1 MLFRKYVSKLT
12 ITDFQINHKRK
23 KAALKIKNHCKVNDI
38 TQLIQER
45 SGSTKGQKLRIIM
58 DIVSFFGTLS
68 NPSDEFKK
76 YILFIKVNICLF
88 ISIIYTLFK
97 HFDPKNTDFD
107 SKMTEI
113 NRFSIER
120 TIFWQTKITF
130 KRKIINF

>member
-1 MLFRKYVSKLT
+1 M
-12 ITDFQINHKRK
+12 
-23 KAALKIKNHCKVNDI
+23 ALKIKNHCKVNDI

-88 ISIIYTLFK
+88 ISIIYTPFK
-97 HFDPKNTDFD
+97 HF
-107 SKMTEI
+107 
-113 NRFSIER
+113 
-120 TIFWQTKITF
+120 
-130 KRKIINF
+130 